1 MQRESGNGVE
11 AEKLLLSRGQHGSF
25 LVRPSKS
32 CRGESLRRV
41 AHINVQNTGDYYDLY
56 GGERFATLAELVH
69 HYTGQRGGLL
79 RERSGAPVELQQPLG
94 YQDPVSE
101 WYHGHLSGKEAEQL
115 LMEKGRLGT
124 FLVRES
130 RGNPG
135 DFVLSVLTP
144 RPEKADLQPRVTHI
158 MIHFQPDGKY
168 DVGGGDQF
176 HSLTDLWGATGR
188 TRWWRSGTVVQLK
201 QVRREARDPW
211 DPE

>member
-1 MQRESGNGVE
+1 M
-11 AEKLLLSRGQHGSF
+11 K
-25 LVRPSKS
+25 VRP
-32 CRGESLRRV
+32 GSLRS
-41 AHINVQNTGDYYDLY
+41 
-56 GGERFATLAELVH
+56 GGSVCLPLCLCLVLAASGCMWICVPSPSQAT
-69 HYTGQRGGLL
+69 
-79 RERSGAPVELQQPLG
+79 APHLTRAPPQP
-94 YQDPVSE
+94 PPPWAR

-158 MIHFQPDGKY
+158 MIHFQVGRGSRDRAVAGGGGGQWPGPSLRSPQPDGKY

-176 HSLTDLWGATGR
+176 HSLTDLVGRYRKNPMVEVRDGGAAQA
-188 TRWWRSGTVVQLK
+188 GT
-201 QVRREARDPW
+201 PGGT
-211 DPE
+211 